1 MALSRKS
8 KCIQDILVGGSN
20 IYRKEKGESRIF
32 QEQGERGA
40 QDEDV
45 ECPGPK
51 ACLPRRCPV
60 PILPTK
66 TSLLSCKGGS
76 WLPSPSRSPF
86 VIHHSLP
93 MGPHASPAASSL
105 STGEQED
112 VVFSVQCRCPRKGP
126 LALGL
131 QWLGQHFAQFVSQIR
146 TPDYST
152 LASQPE
158 ALSRLW
164 LLSLRQDG
172 LFCDSV
178 TEHCIQIL
186 SDTTNDI
193 HITAFPAYSGST
205 RKTETIVKIQN
216 FLLRNSTS
224 AMSQ

>member
-1 MALSRKS
+1 M
-8 KCIQDILVGGSN
+8 
-20 IYRKEKGESRIF
+20 
-32 QEQGERGA
+32 
-40 QDEDV
+40 

-51 ACLPRRCPV
+51 ACLPQRCPV

-66 TSLLSCKGGS
+66 TLLLSCKEGS
-76 WLPSPSRSPF
+76 WLPSLSSNPF
-86 VIHHSLP
+86 GIHHSLP
-93 MGPHASPAASSL
+93 LGPHASPAASSL

-112 VVFSVQCRCPRKGP
+112 VVLSAQRRCPRKGP
-126 LALGL
+126 LTLGL

-146 TPDYST
+146 TSDYST

-186 SDTTNDI
+186 SVRHNKR
-193 HITAFPAYSGST
+193 HSHHCLPSFQW
-205 RKTETIVKIQN
+205 EH
-216 FLLRNSTS
+216 
-224 AMSQ
+224 